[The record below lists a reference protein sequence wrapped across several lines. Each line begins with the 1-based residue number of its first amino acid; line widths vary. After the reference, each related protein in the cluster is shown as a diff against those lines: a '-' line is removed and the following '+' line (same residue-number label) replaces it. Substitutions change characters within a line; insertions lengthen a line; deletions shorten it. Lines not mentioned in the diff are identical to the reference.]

1 MEGQTEGLVD
11 LLATL
16 AAIEQVLLD
25 VVADSEEL
33 AARCVGSG
41 VHAVGASDTASERA
55 WEMRRYQYDV
65 IGGGVRFVAHRLRP
79 GW

>member
-1 MEGQTEGLVD
+1 MNLPELAARGDGRRDADGVVEGQTEGLVD

-33 AARCVGSG
+33 AARRVGSG
-41 VHAVGASDTASERA
+41 VHAVGAGDTAGERA
-55 WEMRRYQYDV
+55 
-65 IGGGVRFVAHRLRP
+65 
-79 GW
+79 